1 MISKNHIRII
11 SSVTARACAT
21 IAIMLA
27 CVPLA
32 SAQSAAAPIA
42 DTVPAG
48 TTLTIGDPKTQRAL
62 ELSGEV
68 KNLPFTPK
76 WVNISGGPRTT
87 EAFRANALDIGAVA
101 DIPPIHATWTG
112 LPVQIIAA
120 AFRKDPLEHP
130 IYKLGIAPGADINR
144 IEDLKGKKIAFS
156 PGQAQ
161 GALVLRIL
169 QKAGLSKD
177 DVTLVEMP
185 STGDVYVS
193 ALASK
198 LVDAAPIAEANQPRY
213 LANYGSNGARVISHG
228 LRDDAWHLYTL
239 QSVLD
244 DPAKAAAARA
254 YVKAWAKATRWIY
267 EHPKEWV
274 EGYYVQDQGLKTA
287 DGEYLA
293 KSAGEPDI
301 PADWNDVI
309 ARQQAT
315 IDLLAKETGKERLD
329 AEKLFDRR
337 FEKVATQSLQA
348 TQTLG
353 KQ

>member
-1 MISKNHIRII
+1 MISPIHIRILA
-11 SSVTARACAT
+11 SVTTGACAT
-21 IAIMLA
+21 IAIMLM
-27 CVPLA
+27 CA
-32 SAQSAAAPIA
+32 SPANAQSGHAPIA

-68 KNLPFTPK
+68 KNLPFTPR

-120 AFRKDPLEHP
+120 AFRKAPLEHP
-130 IYKLGIAPGADINR
+130 IYKLGIAPGAN
-144 IEDLKGKKIAFS
+144 IESIADLKDRKIAFS

-169 QKAGLSKD
+169 QSAGLTKD

-213 LANYGSNGARVISHG
+213 LANYGSSGARVISHG

-239 QSVLD
+239 QAVLD

-274 EGYYVQDQGLKTA
+274 EGYYVQDQGMKTS

-293 KSAGEPDI
+293 QSAGEPDI
-301 PADWNDVI
+301 PADWTDVI

-315 IDLLAKETGKERLD
+315 IDLLATETGNQRLD
-329 AEKLFDRR
+329 AAKLFDRR
-337 FEKVATQSLQA
+337 FEKVAIQA
-348 TQTLG
+348 LNEQ
-353 KQ
+353 

>member
-1 MISKNHIRII
+1 MNPLNHIRITVKFNAI
-11 SSVTARACAT
+11 ICAT
-21 IAIMLA
+21 IAIVMTCA
-27 CVPLA
+27 TPA
-32 SAQSAAAPIA
+32 SAQTDAAIA

-62 ELSGEV
+62 ELSGEI

-76 WVNISGGPRTT
+76 WANISGGPRTT

-112 LPVQIIAA
+112 LPVRIIAA

-130 IYKLGIAPGADINR
+130 IYKLGIAPGSDIKS
-144 IEDLKGKKIAFS
+144 ITDLKGHKIAFS

-169 QKAGLSKD
+169 QKAGLTKE

-193 ALASK
+193 ALASG

-213 LANYGSNGARVISHG
+213 LANYGGKNGARVISHG

-244 DPAKAAAARA
+244 NPAKAAAARA

-274 EGYYVQDQGLKTA
+274 EGYYVKDQGLKTA
-287 DGEYLA
+287 DGDYLA
-293 KSAGEPDI
+293 KSAGEPEI
-301 PADWNDVI
+301 PADWTEVI
-309 ARQQAT
+309 ERQQAT
-315 IDLLAKETGKERLD
+315 IDLLARETGNPRLD
-329 AEKLFDRR
+329 AAALFDRR
-337 FEKVATQSLQA
+337 FEKVATQELSQR
-348 TQTLG
+348 
-353 KQ
+353 

>member
-1 MISKNHIRII
+1 MISPNHIRII
-11 SSVTARACAT
+11 PSITARACAT
-21 IAIMLA
+21 IAIMLMCA
-27 CVPLA
+27 SLA
-32 SAQSAAAPIA
+32 NAQSDAVPIA
-42 DTVPAG
+42 AG

-62 ELSGEV
+62 ELSGEI

-120 AFRKDPLEHP
+120 AFRKAPLEHP
-130 IYKLGIAPGADINR
+130 IYKLGIAPGAN
-144 IEDLKGKKIAFS
+144 IESIADLKGRKIAFS

-169 QKAGLSKD
+169 QKAGLTKD

-239 QSVLD
+239 QAVLD

-287 DGEYLA
+287 DGQYLA
-293 KSAGEPDI
+293 QSAGEPDI
-301 PADWNDVI
+301 PADWTDVI

-315 IDLLAKETGKERLD
+315 INLLAAETGNPLLD
-329 AEKLFDRR
+329 AAKLFDRR
-337 FEKVATQSLQA
+337 FEKVATQALS
-348 TQTLG
+348 